1 MPVDPPFDAIAEARR
16 QWAAHD
22 LPEPLAMAAAT
33 SVMRAQ
39 QIVST
44 AVDRALR
51 PFGLT
56 FARYEVLMLLCF
68 ARDGALPI
76 TRVGERLM
84 VHPTGITKLVDK
96 LEEHGLVQREA
107 NPTDRRGTLAC
118 VTPAGRQLAEE
129 ASQAVTSV
137 RFGADLGDK
146 DLEQLVT
153 LVRRL
158 RVRTGEAPRADADQ
172 AAVAWRSGTRT
183 ECRSVAASERKVC
196 TS

>member
-1 MPVDPPFDAIAEARR
+1 VPVDLPFDAIAEARR
-16 QWAAHD
+16 QWVAHE
-22 LPEPLAMAAAT
+22 LREPLAMAAAT

-56 FARYEVLMLLCF
+56 FARYEVLMLLQF
-68 ARDGALPI
+68 TRDGALPI

-96 LEEHGLVQREA
+96 LEEQGLVRREA
-107 NPTDRRGTLAC
+107 NPNDRRGTLAGI
-118 VTPAGRQLAEE
+118 TQAGRDLAAQ
-129 ASQAVTSV
+129 ASQAVTEV
-137 RFGADLGDK
+137 RFGADLGDE
-146 DLEQLVT
+146 DLEMLVA

-158 RVRTGEAPRADADQ
+158 RINTGELPPD
-172 AAVAWRSGTRT
+172 
-183 ECRSVAASERKVC
+183 
-196 TS
+196 